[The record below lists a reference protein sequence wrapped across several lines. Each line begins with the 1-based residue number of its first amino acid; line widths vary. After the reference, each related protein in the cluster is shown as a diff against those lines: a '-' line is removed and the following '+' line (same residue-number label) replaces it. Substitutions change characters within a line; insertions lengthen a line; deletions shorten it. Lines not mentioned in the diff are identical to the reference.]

1 MYAGLF
7 KKRSR
12 EADAASHGNA
22 PEDSGEASSRAAGIS
37 SPTLSPRTVYHYPSM
52 LPFPTVMD
60 SEFPAESYRSRSKD
74 VKAAIHWGQRKLLLS
89 EIQLLSIYARPN
101 VSYHIVY
108 AGSAPGTHLAF
119 LDELFQS
126 RHTWELVDPGRFDR
140 PVLESRPNFSL
151 RNEFFTNVT
160 AYGINA
166 RRLLEVLPGLGTVYR
181 CVAVDG
187 AWSTKKEIHQKLQ
200 SIVGTIDVAR
210 GTEDIPSMYEPRLDL
225 PFGFELLCYVGM
237 ERSKPLL
244 FVSDI
249 RSGSVNLPNFEDHV
263 AENMRA
269 QECWCQILQGEYSM
283 LKFRLPYT
291 HKKIGFGD
299 SSRKVNSSLI
309 GPDGTVNYLRGDI
322 LLPIW
327 TRPTSTEGRLVV
339 PRGAHRVPYKVAQV
353 ENCFFFFNARVREQV
368 HFNHILLPDENL
380 DHHYDAAAEV
390 NCLLKY
396 LQFLHPELREASAAV
411 LRREVKHISTSIT
424 AHLRVNFQDVVRRR
438 EYLVLKQARSGQ
450 CEEEGDESDN
460 EAVDAD
466 TAPNCGAQ
474 LGSSWETFAK
484 EIIQAAS
491 KERAR
496 VVWRRNVEETESDV
510 RSGFWVTTI
519 MRQ

>member
-1 MYAGLF
+1 
-7 KKRSR
+7 
-12 EADAASHGNA
+12 
-22 PEDSGEASSRAAGIS
+22 
-37 SPTLSPRTVYHYPSM
+37 
-52 LPFPTVMD
+52 
-60 SEFPAESYRSRSKD
+60 
-74 VKAAIHWGQRKLLLS
+74 
-89 EIQLLSIYARPN
+89 
-101 VSYHIVY
+101 
-108 AGSAPGTHLAF
+108 
-119 LDELFQS
+119 
-126 RHTWELVDPGRFDR
+126 
-140 PVLESRPNFSL
+140 
-151 RNEFFTNVT
+151 
-160 AYGINA
+160 
-166 RRLLEVLPGLGTVYR
+166 
-181 CVAVDG
+181 
-187 AWSTKKEIHQKLQ
+187 
-200 SIVGTIDVAR
+200 
-210 GTEDIPSMYEPRLDL
+210 
-225 PFGFELLCYVGM
+225 
-237 ERSKPLL
+237 
-244 FVSDI
+244 
-249 RSGSVNLPNFEDHV
+249 
-263 AENMRA
+263 

-438 EYLVLKQARSGQ
+438 EYLLLKQARSGQ
-450 CEEEGDESDN
+450 SEEEGDESDN

-496 VVWRRNVEETESDV
+496 VVWRRNVEETGSDV